1 MNYVVNATTVLGMAG
16 NPQMAW
22 AGSLEPVRR
31 LLRASTPGCSSCK
44 AQNRQPVLTQQLYLY
59 IAKSGGFQADMVELK
74 KRNSYASVQ
83 ILTDTGSI
91 TV

>member
-1 MNYVVNATTVLGMAG
+1 MLGMAG
-16 NPQMAW
+16 NPELAW

-31 LLRASTPGCSSCK
+31 LLRAGVPACSSCRSSIK
-44 AQNRQPVLTQQLYLY
+44 QPVLSQQLYLY
-59 IAKSGGFQADMVELK
+59 IAKSGGFQADMAELK
-74 KRNSYASVQ
+74 KRNGYDAIQ